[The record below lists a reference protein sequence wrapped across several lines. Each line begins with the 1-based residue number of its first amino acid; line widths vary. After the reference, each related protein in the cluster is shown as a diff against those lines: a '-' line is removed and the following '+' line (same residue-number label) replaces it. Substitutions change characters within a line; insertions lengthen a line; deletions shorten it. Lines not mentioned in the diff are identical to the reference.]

1 MMEDSTSDLLAGL
14 AITVV
19 KLLASLTFITVLI
32 QTYKLV
38 TMDVNTV

>member
-14 AITVV
+14 AIIVV
-19 KLLASLTFITVLI
+19 KLLASLTLITVLT

-38 TMDVNTV
+38 IMDFNTL